1 MIKSILAA
9 GTVFSLLAT
18 AGLAEERTGREEY
31 MIACAGCHGET
42 GKGDGP
48 ASGLMTNKPYDLTKL
63 TTDKGDGKF
72 PFEYVLWVVDGRD
85 MIKFH
90 GGDMPVWGDRYM
102 VSARASEAESELP
115 ESRELVVRGRI
126 LSLTYYLGSIQE

>member
-1 MIKSILAA
+1 MTKSILAA
-9 GTVFSLLAT
+9 GAILSLLAT
-18 AGLAEERTGREEY
+18 AGLAEERTGQQEY

-48 ASGLMTNKPYDLTKL
+48 AAASMTTKPYDLTKL
-63 TTDKGDGKF
+63 TSEKGGGTF
-72 PFEYVLWVVDGRD
+72 PFEYALWIVDGRD

-102 VSARASEAESELP
+102 VSARASEAESETP

-126 LSLTYYLGSIQE
+126 LSLVYYLGSIQE